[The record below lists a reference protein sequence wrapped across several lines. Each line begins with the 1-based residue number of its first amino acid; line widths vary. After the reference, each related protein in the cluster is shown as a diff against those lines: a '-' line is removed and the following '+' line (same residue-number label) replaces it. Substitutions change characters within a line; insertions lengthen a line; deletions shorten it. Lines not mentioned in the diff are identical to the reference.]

1 MKKQELI
8 YQEAIDFN
16 SGEKR
21 PKMAICYD
29 FDRTLSPDD
38 MQTFTL
44 IPSFGVNKDEF
55 WHESDVLAEENLM
68 DNNLAWMYE
77 LIKYSKFKGK
87 SLRREYFKEIGA
99 DVQLYDGVLSWFD
112 NVNAYANERGI
123 DVEHYII
130 SSGLKEIIEG
140 SKIAPYISRVYASS
154 YLYSADGIAEW
165 PAQVVNYT
173 TKTQFIFRIAKG
185 YLEEYDPRVNDSMPH
200 SERNVDY
207 DNIVYIGDSAT
218 DIPCMTLVKQK
229 GGYSIGVYDP
239 VTNNKKKV
247 YQLFADGRLNFYA
260 PADYSEGSP
269 IFEYMKNVI
278 DEIAAKEKQKK
289 EQKIL
294 SASAENFKKQTTL
307 EKLLRSSCNYLSD
320 DEKKLVESLINNIA
334 PKKKK

>member
-1 MKKQELI
+1 MEKEMI
-8 YQEAIDFN
+8 IQEAIDFN
-16 SGEKR
+16 VGQKK

-44 IPSFGVNKDEF
+44 IPSFGVDKNVF
-55 WHESDVLAEENLM
+55 WHESDTLAEENLM

-99 DVQLYDGVLSWFD
+99 DVQLYSGVESWFE
-112 NVNAYANERGI
+112 NVNAYAGERGI
-123 DVEHYII
+123 EVEHYII

-140 SKIAPYISRVYASS
+140 SRIAPYITRVYASS

-185 YLEEYDPRVNDSMPH
+185 FLEEYDPRVNDSLPH
-200 SERNVDY
+200 TDRNVDY
-207 DNIVYIGDSAT
+207 ENIVYIGDSAT

-239 VTNNKKKV
+239 VSNNKKKV
-247 YQLFADGRLNFYA
+247 YQLFGDGRLNFYA
-260 PADYSEGSP
+260 PADYSENSP
-269 IFEYMKNVI
+269 IFNYMKNVI
-278 DEIAAKEKQKK
+278 DEIAAKEKQKA
-289 EQKIL
+289 EQRALGESAEQFKKRSVLEKIL
-294 SASAENFKKQTTL
+294 ESGRN
-307 EKLLRSSCNYLSD
+307 CLSD
-320 DEKKLVESLINNIA
+320 SEKTAIKQLIENI
-334 PKKKK
+334 

>member
-1 MKKQELI
+1 MIKEDNI
-8 YQEAIDFN
+8 FQEAMDLTTAN
-16 SGEKR
+16 QR

-44 IPSFGVNKDEF
+44 IPSFGVDKGEF
-55 WHESDVLAEENLM
+55 WHESDMLAVENLM

-87 SLRREYFKEIGA
+87 SLRREYFKEIGR
-99 DVQLYDGVLSWFD
+99 DVKLYNGVLEWFD
-112 NVNAYANERGI
+112 NVNSYAAERGI

-140 SKIAPYISRVYASS
+140 SAIAPYITRVYASS

-165 PAQVVNYT
+165 PAQAVNYT

-185 YLEEYDPRVNDSMPH
+185 YLEEYDARVNDSLPH

-207 DNIVYIGDSAT
+207 ENIVYIGDSAT

-247 YQLFADGRLNFYA
+247 YQLFGDGRLNFYA
-260 PADYSEGSP
+260 PADYSENSP
-269 IFEYMKNVI
+269 IFNYMKNVI
-278 DEIAAKEKQKK
+278 DEISAKEELKRKQKV
-289 EQKIL
+289 L
-294 SASAENFKKQTTL
+294 SKSAEKFKKKTTL
-307 EKLLRSSCNYLSD
+307 EKILNSSCECLN
-320 DEKKLVESLINNIA
+320 DEEKRIIKNIIENI
-334 PKKKK
+334 

>member
-1 MKKQELI
+1 MEREENI
-8 YQEAIDFN
+8 FQEAMDFTA
-16 SGEKR
+16 GEKR

-44 IPSFGVNKDEF
+44 IPSFGVDKSEF
-55 WHESDVLAEENLM
+55 WHESDMLAVENLM

-87 SLRREYFKEIGA
+87 SLRKEYFNEIGR
-99 DVQLYDGVLSWFD
+99 DVQLYHGVLSWFE
-112 NVNAYANERGI
+112 NVNAYAAERGI
-123 DVEHYII
+123 EVEHYII

-185 YLEEYDPRVNDSMPH
+185 YLEEYDPRVNDSLPH

-207 DNIVYIGDSAT
+207 ENIVYIGDSAT

-260 PADYSEGSP
+260 PADYSEDSP
-269 IFEYMKNVI
+269 IFAYMKNVI
-278 DEIAAKEKQKK
+278 DEVAAKEKQKS
-289 EQKIL
+289 EQKVL
-294 SASAENFKKQTTL
+294 SEHAERYKKRTTL
-307 EKLLRSSCNYLSD
+307 EKILGSSCDGLT
-320 DEKKLVESLINNIA
+320 DEEKGVIKSILDSI
-334 PKKKK
+334 K

>member
-1 MKKQELI
+1 MENYDSVFQEEI
-8 YQEAIDFN
+8 NFDF
-16 SGEKR
+16 GEKR
-21 PKMAICYD
+21 SKMAICYD

-38 MQTFTL
+38 MQSFTL
-44 IPSFGVNKDEF
+44 IPSFGVDKGEF
-55 WHESDVLAEENLM
+55 WHESDTLAEENLM

-77 LIKYSKFKGK
+77 LVKYSKFKGK
-87 SLRREYFKEIGA
+87 SLRREYFKEAGA
-99 DVQLYDGVLSWFD
+99 DVQLYEGVDTWFE
-112 NVNAYANERGI
+112 NVNEYASKKGI

-140 SKIAPYISRVYASS
+140 SRIAPYIKRVYASS

-200 SERNVDY
+200 SERNIDY
-207 DNIVYIGDSAT
+207 ENIVYIGDSAT

-239 VTNNKKKV
+239 VSQNKKKV
-247 YQLFADGRLNFYA
+247 YQLFGDGRLNFYA
-260 PADYSEGSP
+260 PANYSENSP
-269 IFEYMKNVI
+269 IFNYMKSVI

-289 EQKIL
+289 ERRVL
-294 SASAENFKKQTTL
+294 ADNAARF
-307 EKLLRSSCNYLSD
+307 
-320 DEKKLVESLINNIA
+320 EKKTSLQKTLASCSENLDENERAVIENMIENID
-334 PKKKK
+334 KYNK

>member
-1 MKKQELI
+1 MKDDNIFQEVMNF
-8 YQEAIDFN
+8 D

-44 IPSFGVNKDEF
+44 IPSFGVDKQEF
-55 WHESDVLAEENLM
+55 WHESDMLAEENLM

-99 DVQLYDGVLSWFD
+99 DVQLYEGVESWFE
-112 NVNAYANERGI
+112 NVNAYAMERGI
-123 DVEHYII
+123 EVEHYII

-140 SKIAPYISRVYASS
+140 SKIAPYIKRVYASS
-154 YLYSADGIAEW
+154 YLYTADGVAEW

-185 YLEEYDPRVNDSMPH
+185 YLEEYDQRVNDSLPH
-200 SERNVDY
+200 DSRNVDY
-207 DNIVYIGDSAT
+207 ENIVYIGDSAT

-239 VTNNKKKV
+239 VSQNKKKV
-247 YQLFADGRLNFYA
+247 YKLFGDGRLNFYA
-260 PADYSEGSP
+260 PANYSEDSP
-269 IFEYMKNVI
+269 IFNYMKNVI
-278 DEIAAKEKQKK
+278 DEISAREKQKK
-289 EQKIL
+289 EQSVLAKSADRYKKRSVLERVL
-294 SASAENFKKQTTL
+294 S
-307 EKLLRSSCNYLSD
+307 SSCDCLTAE
-320 DEKKLVESLINNIA
+320 EKEILNSMISHLDNPAE
-334 PKKKK
+334 